1 MTTEQLSFPDPEHL
15 EPVPISSQPPI
26 SDPTERP
33 AVFNNPY
40 REQESR
46 ARDIIE
52 ARGEDLAFEQTGI
65 PTRVEEDG
73 EDAVDDESL
82 PYEEPGPDGVVE
94 MPGQRVGR
102 SNDQG
107 LLTTAEARRRR
118 EQDSSPEEI
127 RQMQAAARVGLAI
140 ARANLRRGR
149 NRER

>member
-15 EPVPISSQPPI
+15 EPVPAPDQPHT
-26 SDPTERP
+26 SAPTERP
-33 AVFNNPY
+33 AAFSNPY

-52 ARGEDLAFEQTGI
+52 GRGEDLAFEQTGI
-65 PTRVEEDG
+65 PTRVEEDP
-73 EDAVDDESL
+73 VDDEHL
-82 PYEEPGPDGVVE
+82 PYEEPGPEGVVE
-94 MPGQRVGR
+94 IPGQRVGR